1 MAPFRIAPRGGFAD
15 YMSIFSLHFLITFGL
30 LSVSKCDRNIINQE
44 ND

>member
-15 YMSIFSLHFLITFGL
+15 YMIIFFLHFLIAIGL
-30 LSVSKCDRNIINQE
+30 FAVSKCDRNIINQE